1 MILLSTGILTMERMM
16 RTGGGIVSARLSE
29 RRVTGKGETHT
40 DGDDATSLV

>member
-29 RRVTGKGETHT
+29 RRVKGETHT
-40 DGDDATSLV
+40 DGDDATRLV